1 MVVPVNGEI
10 AAVKQRGRPFK
21 PGQSGNPLGRPK
33 GARNRATVAAEA
45 LLEGEAEALTRKTI
59 ELALAGDPAALR
71 LCLERILPPRKDRPL
86 HFSLPPESGP
96 QDPAGAMRAIVE
108 ALAAGQI
115 TPSEATAAI
124 QVIEA
129 CRRVADAAAASDA
142 RDFPPTINIGFV
154 RPPVEELG
162 D

>member
-1 MVVPVNGEI
+1 MGAENTI
-10 AAVKQRGRPFK
+10 AMQRGRPFR
-21 PGQSGNPLGRPK
+21 PGQSGNPGGRPK

-45 LLEGEAEALTRKTI
+45 LLEGEAEALTRKAI
-59 ELALAGDPAALR
+59 ELALAGDASALR
-71 LCLERILPPRKDRPL
+71 LCLERILPPRNDRPL
-86 HFSLPPESGP
+86 HFTLPPESGP

-124 QVIEA
+124 QVIEV
-129 CRRVADAAAASDA
+129 CRRVVEAAASEA
-142 RDFPPTINIGFV
+142 QVFPPTITIGFV